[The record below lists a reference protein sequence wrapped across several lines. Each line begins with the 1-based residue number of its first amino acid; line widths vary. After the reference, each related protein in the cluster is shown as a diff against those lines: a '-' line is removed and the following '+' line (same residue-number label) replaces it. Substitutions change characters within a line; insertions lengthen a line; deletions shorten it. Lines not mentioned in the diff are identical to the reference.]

1 MNYKLEDVA
10 EIAGVSKTTVSRVI
24 NKRGY
29 LSQATIDKVHD
40 AMAELNYQPNAAA
53 QQLQKKKTNIVGPLF
68 PSIANPF
75 LANSSKHWK
84 RNYIKRAIQS
94 LSAMQL
100 KMPKKKSII

>member
-53 QQLQKKKTNIVGPLF
+53 QQLQKKKQISLVCFSRQSPTL
-68 PSIANPF
+68 F
-75 LANSSKHWK
+75 LANSSKHLK

-100 KMPKKKSII
+100 RMPKKKSII